1 MNAAPRSPSLRVLAV
16 VNVAVLVFGVSMAG
30 AERFVAPVAR
40 PRAAIL
46 ELDGT
51 ARLSGP
57 GGREMLADGG
67 HDVRLGDLVE
77 LTAGHAVLELIG
89 GGSIELRAG
98 GAGEGSRL
106 ALAEPPSLLGGDALV
121 VSPPGRAVAI
131 EAGGARLDLSG
142 GAGRVS
148 RATGVTFALYSG
160 RAVLSSGGRSLDG
173 GLPALR
179 QVVVPAPGKL
189 PLAPSPLSFGTVP
202 DPWDRRFLGD
212 TIDLQA
218 ALERRSAGFTT
229 SLRDDIRPDVF
240 FFQAVLPGLLHEPAF
255 DQALLDERRRPV
267 GETLVG
273 AAVALLGE
281 GGSFEDRWRE
291 VFTLREQG
299 AGWGLVALGHGVA
312 RDPLMK
318 ALDEAVNRSPLIFGG
333 PSPSPVFRPV
343 LPPPRPARAPSP
355 PPAPPPAPAP
365 AASPVPPL
373 PAAPPPP
380 APVLVPPSEPD
391 PGLEPV
397 VDPVVNLLDDVLDSL
412 DDLAGG
418 LL

>member
-1 MNAAPRSPSLRVLAV
+1 MNPRPRSPSLRVLAV
-16 VNVAVLVFGVSMAG
+16 VNVTVLVLGVSMAG
-30 AERFVAPVAR
+30 AERFVAPAAR
-40 PRAAIL
+40 PTAATM

-51 ARLSGP
+51 ARVSGP
-57 GGREMLADGG
+57 DGRQMVTDGDHG
-67 HDVRLGDLVE
+67 LRLGDLVE
-77 LTAGHAVLELIG
+77 VTAGDAVLELAG
-89 GGSIELRAG
+89 GGSVELRAD

-106 ALAEPPSLLGGDALV
+106 ALVEPPSLLGGDALV
-121 VSPPGRAVAI
+121 VAPPGRAVAI

-148 RATGVTFALYSG
+148 RATGATFALYSG
-160 RAVLSSGGRSLDG
+160 SATLSSGGRTLEG

-189 PLAPSPLSFGTVP
+189 PLATSPLSFGTVP

-255 DQALLDERRRPV
+255 DQALLEEQRRPV

-281 GGSFEDRWRE
+281 GASFEDRWRE
-291 VFTLREQG
+291 VFGLREQG
-299 AGWGLVALGHGVA
+299 AGWGVVARGHGVA
-312 RDPLMK
+312 RDPLLR
-318 ALDEAVNRSPLIFGG
+318 ALDEAVNRSPLVFGG

-343 LPPPRPARAPSP
+343 APPPRPARGPSTPPPPPSP
-355 PPAPPPAPAP
+355 APTAAGPVPSLPAPA
-365 AASPVPPL
+365 
-373 PAAPPPP
+373 PP
-380 APVLVPPSEPD
+380 APVLVAPSDPD

-397 VDPVVNLLDDVLDSL
+397 VDPVVNLLDDVLDGL
-412 DDLAGG
+412 DDLSGG